1 MTEQQTP
8 VLDPGT
14 QSAPAAPAPAKKK
27 HKKKKA
33 GKILVAAA
41 VLAALAVGG
50 FLMWKFVLSDPEE
63 EQGEVLTQAV
73 GNVDFRQR
81 QAIDDLPHALRSA

>member
-33 GKILVAAA
+33 GKIVAAAA
-41 VLAALAVGG
+41 VLAGLAVGG

-63 EQGEVLTQAV
+63 EQGEVLTDMVYYGSISSMVERA
-73 GNVDFRQR
+73 
-81 QAIDDLPHALRSA
+81 ASSATRWL

>member
-33 GKILVAAA
+33 GKIVAAAA
-41 VLAALAVGG
+41 VLAGLAVGEMCIRDSLYDG
-50 FLMWKFVLSDPEE
+50 RCS
-63 EQGEVLTQAV
+63 
-73 GNVDFRQR
+73 
-81 QAIDDLPHALRSA
+81 SS